1 MQEQAGINTRA
12 HKKLHNKVEPFDPDS
27 DKEQRADLAIED
39 DFMRE
44 HSFRSIDD
52 ERKERF
58 ANQPLTTIGEVD
70 QTQINVVSEAKM
82 E

>member
-44 HSFRSIDD
+44 HSF
-52 ERKERF
+52 
-58 ANQPLTTIGEVD
+58 
-70 QTQINVVSEAKM
+70 
-82 E
+82 